1 MREVAGKT
9 AFITGGASGIGLAMA
24 RSFSAAGMKVVIA
37 DIEQAALDAAR
48 NEFEASNAEFLTL
61 QVDVTD
67 RDDMAAAAAATESRF
82 GNVHVVCNNAGVVV
96 GKPSAQ
102 MSDGDWAWVLGV
114 DLQGVVNG
122 VQAFLPGL
130 VEQGEGHIVNTS
142 SIAGLIPLA
151 APAIISYTAAKYGVV
166 GITETLHG
174 ELRDQGIGASVLCP
188 GVVNTRIGE
197 SARNRPDADATPP
210 PPPPPTELPPGVEP
224 PRVIGGEL
232 IEPEVV
238 AQRVVEAVKNNDLYI
253 VTHPETREAVEA
265 RFAGIM
271 AAYDKLEASLTDG

>member
-1 MREVAGKT
+1 MQELNGKVAVV
-9 AFITGGASGIGLAMA
+9 TGGGSGIGRAMA
-24 RSFSAAGMKVVIA
+24 LAFADEGMDVAIG
-37 DIEQAALDAAR
+37 DIESGPAEAVAEEVRAKGRRAIAVTCDVADAASVR
-48 NEFEASNAEFLTL
+48 ALAEATRSELGGA
-61 QVDVTD
+61 
-67 RDDMAAAAAATESRF
+67 
-82 GNVHVVCNNAGVVV
+82 HVVCNNAGVVV

-197 SARNRPDADATPP
+197 SARNRPDADAAPP

-271 AAYDKLEASLTDG
+271 AAYDKLEASLG